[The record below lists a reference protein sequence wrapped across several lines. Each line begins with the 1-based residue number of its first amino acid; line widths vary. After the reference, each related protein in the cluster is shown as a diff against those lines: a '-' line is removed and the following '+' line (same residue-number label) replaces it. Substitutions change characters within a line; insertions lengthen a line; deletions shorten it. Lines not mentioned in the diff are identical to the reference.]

1 MVGKISVGAGF
12 GGTLQYIMD
21 GDGRNHKQVRV
32 LDHEGVNVRMGDKG
46 QPEPN
51 IGEVARSF
59 RLQAMMNPDVEK
71 PVIHVTLSWSPE
83 DAPRLTDAEMISAA
97 KDYLQRMGWDNT
109 QYFMARHL
117 EKDNPHMHIV
127 LNKVDNDGKRL
138 NDSFYKLNN
147 KDVCRAITEER
158 NYTLGRPKMVSAA
171 KDISDPREDLRYR
184 IAQETTKAISQVTDI
199 RQLPQVLSKVGITC
213 VVKEDSKGIPRGI
226 SFTGIGKDGRE
237 YHFSGAQ
244 VDRNLTAKNICHAI
258 NNYEKVPEM
267 LKEARWMDGIYKKA
281 ATRYNIPPDV
291 REKCQ
296 ELNRMLRQ
304 WDREEKRLE
313 KDIASAK
320 KDMIKDSLLAILN
333 GDALGVL
340 IAILQ
345 NSFILAMKNGE
356 IQPLR
361 ENRERTVRE
370 TPQQTL
376 DIAQTPYR
384 GPRL

>member
-1 MVGKISVGAGF
+1 M
-12 GGTLQYIMD
+12 
-21 GDGRNHKQVRV
+21 
-32 LDHEGVNVRMGDKG
+32 
-46 QPEPN
+46 
-51 IGEVARSF
+51 
-59 RLQAMMNPDVEK
+59 
-71 PVIHVTLSWSPE
+71 
-83 DAPRLTDAEMISAA
+83 
-97 KDYLQRMGWDNT
+97 
-109 QYFMARHL
+109 
-117 EKDNPHMHIV
+117 
-127 LNKVDNDGKRL
+127 
-138 NDSFYKLNN
+138 
-147 KDVCRAITEER
+147 
-158 NYTLGRPKMVSAA
+158 
-171 KDISDPREDLRYR
+171 
-184 IAQETTKAISQVTDI
+184 
-199 RQLPQVLSKVGITC
+199 GITC

-267 LKEARWMDGIYKKA
+267 LKEARWIDGIYQKV

-356 IQPLR
+356 IQSLR

>member
-12 GGTLQYIMD
+12 GGAMRYVMD

-32 LDHEGVNVRMGDKG
+32 LDYNGVNVRLGDKG

-51 IGEVARSF
+51 PSEVARSF

-71 PVIHVTLSWSPE
+71 PVIHVSLSWLKE
-83 DAPRLTDAEMISAA
+83 DAPRLTDAEMVLAA
-97 KDYLQRMGWDNT
+97 QEYLQRMGWDNT

-127 LNKVDNDGKRL
+127 LNKVDNDGNRL

-147 KDVCRAITEER
+147 KDVCRAITQER
-158 NYTLGRPKMVSAA
+158 NYTMGRPKMVSTA

-184 IAQETTKAISQVTDI
+184 IAQETTKAIAQVTDI
-199 RQLPQVLSKVGITC
+199 RQLPQILSKAGITC

-226 SFTGIGKDGRE
+226 SFSAVGKDGQE

-244 VDRNLTAKNICHAI
+244 VDRHLTARNIDQAI
-258 NNYEKVPEM
+258 TNRDSIPEM
-267 LKEARWMDGIYKKA
+267 LEKARRIDSVYQKA
-281 ATRYNIPPDV
+281 STSYNLPPDV

-304 WDREEKRLE
+304 WDHEEKRLE
-313 KDIASAK
+313 KDITSAK
-320 KDMIKDSLLAILN
+320 KGMIKDSLLAILN

-340 IAILQ
+340 VAILEH
-345 NSFILAMKNGE
+345 SLILAAKNGE
-356 IQPLR
+356 IQALR
-361 ENRERTVRE
+361 ETRERTVRE
-370 TPQQTL
+370 SPQQSLEITN
-376 DIAQTPYR
+376 TPYR